1 MPPGTGAAE
10 RMPRRQFCGTPKNR
24 VVASTAPFIA
34 RRLAGLGTDIRI
46 RRSPTDHLL
55 EISEA
60 RLLDF
65 PQGLWVCIV
74 AGMMLAVAAF
84 IITLNPWL
92 TPDGGFCLTTL
103 AVGLLATE
111 RQVQ

>member
-1 MPPGTGAAE
+1 
-10 RMPRRQFCGTPKNR
+10 MPRRQFCGTPKNR
-24 VVASTAPFIA
+24 VVASTAPSSPDG
-34 RRLAGLGTDIRI
+34 LAEFGTDIRI

-60 RLLDF
+60 WLLDF
-65 PQGLWVCIV
+65 RQGLWVCIV

-92 TPDGGFCLTTL
+92 SLVGGFCLTTL
-103 AVGLLATE
+103 GIGLLAIE
-111 RQVQ
+111 RKLKP

>member
-1 MPPGTGAAE
+1 
-10 RMPRRQFCGTPKNR
+10 MPRWQFCGTPKNR
-24 VVASTAPFIA
+24 VVASTAPLIA
-34 RRLAGLGTDIRI
+34 RRLAEFGTDIRI

-60 RLLDF
+60 WLLDF
-65 PQGLWVCIV
+65 RQGLWVCIV

-92 TPDGGFCLTTL
+92 SLVGGFCLTTL
-103 AVGLLATE
+103 GIGLLAIE
-111 RQVQ
+111 RKLKP

>member
-1 MPPGTGAAE
+1 
-10 RMPRRQFCGTPKNR
+10 MPRWQFCGTPKNR

-34 RRLAGLGTDIRI
+34 RRLAEFGTDIRI

-60 RLLDF
+60 WLLDF
-65 PQGLWVCIV
+65 RQGLWVRIV

-84 IITLNPWL
+84 IITANLPTLNPWL
-92 TPDGGFCLTTL
+92 SLVGGLCLTTL
-103 AVGLLATE
+103 KIGLLAIE
-111 RQVQ
+111 RKLKP